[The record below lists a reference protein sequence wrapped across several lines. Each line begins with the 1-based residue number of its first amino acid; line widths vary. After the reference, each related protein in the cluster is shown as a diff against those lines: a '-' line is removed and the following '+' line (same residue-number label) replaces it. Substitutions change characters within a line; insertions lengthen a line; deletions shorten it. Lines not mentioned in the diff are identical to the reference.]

1 MLSQK
6 VITLNYSSFPRKRE
20 SWDFRQLQA
29 GWIPAFAGMTTFCG
43 CINFSLESVLIRLLC
58 SIHVIK

>member
-20 SWDFRQLQA
+20 SKDFRQLQS
-29 GWIPAFAGMTTFCG
+29 GWIPAFAGMTTFCE
-43 CINFSLESVLIRLLC
+43 F
-58 SIHVIK
+58 IKNLDTKTKNKKA